1 MLHRIY
7 CLPIEDTV
15 LIALFACLVWTLTG
29 SVLWSR
35 VPWGRRL
42 WRVGCGVLA
51 TAWLC
56 MLLYATLFS
65 RAPGVYEAHPIPLFQ
80 LRQALWGGKRELLRS
95 AWMNVL
101 LFIPGGL
108 TLPELFPFGWTPR
121 RRVWLGLL
129 MLGLLSIGI
138 ELLQLHWSLGQAE
151 TDDCLANTFGAA
163 LGLMVFRLRIWTA
176 GSQAHKNAGP

>member
-108 TLPELFPFGWTPR
+108 TLPELLPLGWTPR

-163 LGLMVFRLRIWTA
+163 LGLVVFRLRIWTA
-176 GSQAHKNAGP
+176 DSQTHKNAGP